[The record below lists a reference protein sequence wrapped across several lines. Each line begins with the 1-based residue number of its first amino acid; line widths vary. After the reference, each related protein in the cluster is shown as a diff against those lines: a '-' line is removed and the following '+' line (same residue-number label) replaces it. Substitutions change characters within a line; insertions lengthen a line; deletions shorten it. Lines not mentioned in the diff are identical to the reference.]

1 MAKAEARA
9 LATLLASLLD
19 PNVAKRRGSTARKYH
34 QQSQLYMVLGE
45 IARLLRALI
54 PTRQMSESQCF
65 SNFDGKYH
73 IQIQYEAGSIACPS
87 GSGPGPA
94 AKNRDSDRLI
104 SSLNQNP
111 EQYNGSFSRFEKKKR
126 AIHYIK
132 PTKRI
137 QL

>member
-1 MAKAEARA
+1 MISSLSKPSSRNSKKHTKPSVFCPKTKTHIAEAAARA

-45 IARLLRALI
+45 IGRLLRALI

-73 IQIQYEAGSIACPS
+73 IQI
-87 GSGPGPA
+87 
-94 AKNRDSDRLI
+94 
-104 SSLNQNP
+104 
-111 EQYNGSFSRFEKKKR
+111 
-126 AIHYIK
+126 
-132 PTKRI
+132 
-137 QL
+137 